1 MKITKEQLKK
11 IIKEEISATVS
22 EAGDQIEGSEMEKHI
37 QSLTKRVFELE
48 KALKSM
54 RGEV

>member
-11 IIKEEISATVS
+11 IIKEEISTTVS